1 MYLGFL
7 IMSVYERW
15 IEYVYIG
22 VEGEGGDDNIVTD
35 GAQPPVPSIYYLQY
49 PLSTIYWCCDH
60 SLHAAHQCNEIM
72 RPAPRSRR
80 QESGRAGRG
89 GAGRQ
94 LTGPT
99 LHTPPHPDPGPA
111 PVSQRSPEQ
120 PQHSTGCSVNT
131 GLWSL
136 LERKHRNSR
145 NPVRKNIYRGML
157 LLYKVCDFYCY
168 DSG

>member
-1 MYLGFL
+1 MQYVMYLGFL

-49 PLSTIYWCCDH
+49 PVSSIHCCHAECWDH

-80 QESGRAGRG
+80 QESGRG

-99 LHTPPHPDPGPA
+99 LHTPPHPDPAPA

-120 PQHSTGCSVNT
+120 PQHNTGCTVNN
-131 GLWSL
+131 
-136 LERKHRNSR
+136 E
-145 NPVRKNIYRGML
+145 
-157 LLYKVCDFYCY
+157 
-168 DSG
+168 

>member
-80 QESGRAGRG
+80 QESGGAGRG

-99 LHTPPHPDPGPA
+99 LHTPHTSASGPGPGTSEPEVTGA
-111 PVSQRSPEQ
+111 ASTQYRVHSQYWVMVIV
-120 PQHSTGCSVNT
+120 GA
-131 GLWSL
+131 
-136 LERKHRNSR
+136 KA
-145 NPVRKNIYRGML
+145 
-157 LLYKVCDFYCY
+157 
-168 DSG
+168 